1 MRVRSDRRSLMVWSP
16 SGGRADRYG
25 VPTFTRLARSRRIR
39 WWFRTGALLAIIG
52 ITRLARGMRARW
64 RSVFLV
70 TGAALLVVGFILPS
84 GVAFVPGL
92 VVLLVALLKG
102 AEPSHCRAAAHM
114 TGAHWH
120 A

>member
-1 MRVRSDRRSLMVWSP
+1 MTWSP
-16 SGGRADRYG
+16 SGGRADL
-25 VPTFTRLARSRRIR
+25 PTATRLARSRRIR

-70 TGAALLVVGFILPS
+70 TGAALVVVGVALPS
-84 GVAFVPGL
+84 GTAFVPGL
-92 VVLLVALLKG
+92 LVLLIALLKG
-102 AEPSHCRAAAHM
+102 AERTHCRAAAQM
-114 TGAHWH
+114 TGVHWH